1 MRSLFLRILLFFG
14 LAMIGAAV
22 ASFAAGA
29 ITQRRFSDKGPPF
42 LTHALGIYA
51 QTAADIFEREGPA
64 ATNEYLVRVARTSS
78 MDAQLFDANGNR
90 VAGGSQPDGDR
101 ALVTRVLQT
110 GSFEHLQVGGVFLNA
125 VLARSA
131 KGTAYV
137 LVAVDRA
144 MPGRPGFFRF
154 LIFDSARLT
163 PVLLIGG
170 LLCFWLATYISSPLR
185 QLRAVTHELAEGRL
199 TARVNGKLLN
209 RRDEIGYL
217 SRDFNLM
224 ADRIESLV
232 DAQRRLLGDISHE
245 LRSPLA
251 RLGVALG
258 LARRRAGAEA
268 GTALDRIER
277 EGERLNE
284 LIGQLLALSRV
295 ETGTEQIDRTDIN
308 LPAVI
313 EQIVEDANFEA
324 QERNRSVVLGQCEPC
339 LVTGTTDLIR
349 SAIENVVRNAMRYT
363 NEATQVDISLH
374 CEATNGAGRAVIRVR
389 DHGDGVP
396 EESISNIFRPF
407 YRVGDDRDRM
417 TGGSGLGLAI
427 AGRAVRLHGG
437 TIRASNA
444 KDGGLLVEISLPIND
459 KD

>member
-1 MRSLFLRILLFFG
+1 MRSLFFRILLFFG

-22 ASFAAGA
+22 ASFVVGA

-42 LTHALGIYA
+42 LTQALGIYA
-51 QTAADIFEREGPA
+51 QTAADTFAREGA
-64 ATNEYLVRVARTSS
+64 GATSQYLERVAKTAS

-90 VAGGSQPDGDR
+90 VAGETELAGAPGL
-101 ALVTRVLQT
+101 AARVLQT
-110 GSFEHLQVGGVFLNA
+110 GSFERLQVGGLFLNA
-125 VLARSA
+125 APARSA
-131 KGTAYV
+131 SGADYV

-144 MPGRPGFFRF
+144 MPNFPRPGFLRF
-154 LIFDSARLT
+154 VLFDSTRLV

-185 QLRAVTHELAEGRL
+185 QLRSVTQELAEGKL
-199 TARVNGKLLN
+199 TARVSGTLLR

-284 LIGQLLALSRV
+284 LIGQLLALSRI
-295 ETGTEQIDRTDIN
+295 ETGTEQIDHSDID

-313 EQIVEDANFEA
+313 EQVVEDANFEA
-324 QERNRSVVLGQCEPC
+324 QERNRSATLGLCEPC
-339 LVTGTTDLIR
+339 RVTGTTELIR
-349 SAIENVVRNAMRYT
+349 SAIENVVRNALRYT
-363 NEATQVDISLH
+363 SEGTQAEVSLH
-374 CEATNGAGRAVIRVR
+374 CEMTNGNRHAVIRVR
-389 DHGDGVP
+389 DHGVGVP
-396 EESISNIFRPF
+396 EESISDIFRPF

-427 AGRAVRLHGG
+427 AGRSVRLHGG

-444 KDGGLLVEISLPIND
+444 NGGGLLVEISLPI
-459 KD
+459 K